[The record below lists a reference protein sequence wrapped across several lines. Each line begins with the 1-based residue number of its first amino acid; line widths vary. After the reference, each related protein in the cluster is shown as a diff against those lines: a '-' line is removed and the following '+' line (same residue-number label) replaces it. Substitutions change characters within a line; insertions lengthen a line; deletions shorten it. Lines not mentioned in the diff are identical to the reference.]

1 MAFTSRL
8 CGGNTF
14 GVNKIQLMKENL
26 RAKFNMG
33 LTMAAIATVT
43 FVACKKNNNTT
54 ETPTTVTE
62 LKDYSVNPSLV
73 KTLSG
78 FENVKVTTLISSDD
92 KLSGSPDFVFGAQ
105 PDGAGMMKDPN
116 SDGYI
121 MISNHEILFSVSRI
135 YLDKNLK
142 PVKGEYIVDSE
153 GGRMRLCS
161 ATLVDPATYGFGP
174 MFLTAG
180 ETDGESMIHGI
191 DPLGPVSNKKANRTL
206 SALGKCSAENAVPLH
221 KDAYTGKTAILI
233 GEDESSRQGLGQVN
247 LYLGATGDLN
257 NGELYMLRRKDL
269 NVVET
274 DMAVNSTYDVEFVKY
289 DDVKASTGAQLAAQ
303 TVAKSAIQ
311 FARVEDL
318 DHGKGGG
325 AASRTVYFTATGV
338 SPDKVNPA
346 PGLTMWGRVYK
357 LEMDAADPLKGK
369 LTPLVDGNVDPGNSL
384 VNPDNI
390 CVTKNFV
397 YIQEDGDSYYTN
409 NKHDGRIWQYNIA
422 TKVLKPML
430 EMNHRRTDATFNA
443 KYNVANDTRLSTWE
457 YGAMYDISDLTGR
470 PNTFAVNIHPH
481 TWTDNKF
488 QNADGGGLT
497 TNKEGGQVVILT
509 GLEK

>member
-161 ATLVDPATYGFGP
+161 ATL
-174 MFLTAG
+174 
-180 ETDGESMIHGI
+180 
-191 DPLGPVSNKKANRTL
+191 
-206 SALGKCSAENAVPLH
+206 
-221 KDAYTGKTAILI
+221 
-233 GEDESSRQGLGQVN
+233 
-247 LYLGATGDLN
+247 
-257 NGELYMLRRKDL
+257 
-269 NVVET
+269 
-274 DMAVNSTYDVEFVKY
+274 
-289 DDVKASTGAQLAAQ
+289 
-303 TVAKSAIQ
+303 
-311 FARVEDL
+311 
-318 DHGKGGG
+318 
-325 AASRTVYFTATGV
+325 
-338 SPDKVNPA
+338 
-346 PGLTMWGRVYK
+346 
-357 LEMDAADPLKGK
+357 
-369 LTPLVDGNVDPGNSL
+369 
-384 VNPDNI
+384 
-390 CVTKNFV
+390 
-397 YIQEDGDSYYTN
+397 
-409 NKHDGRIWQYNIA
+409 
-422 TKVLKPML
+422 
-430 EMNHRRTDATFNA
+430 
-443 KYNVANDTRLSTWE
+443 
-457 YGAMYDISDLTGR
+457 
-470 PNTFAVNIHPH
+470 
-481 TWTDNKF
+481 
-488 QNADGGGLT
+488 
-497 TNKEGGQVVILT
+497 
-509 GLEK
+509 